1 MKTHSHQRYLAVL
14 FIAFAVAWPSFAMVQ
29 AIHNVSFCSLNGY
42 DARTN
47 YVAFCGD
54 LHYGDFEHQVFYDG
68 SFDTSQRLR
77 ESDVLFIGNSQIQ
90 AAFSRSNVAP
100 FFEQRSARFFMA
112 GFGYVEGWRF
122 PAAVMRRHRA
132 GPKILVLN
140 VSYWIDWTSEPARY
154 TVDHPISGP
163 IGAFFK
169 GLAPSVYAWLCA
181 TCGGSPSLLRSK
193 GTGQWD
199 WRNFDPVKLDGDP
212 VEATRLASDEEI
224 QAWADHVLPWA
235 KELIASTSARCVI
248 LTQVPS
254 PGPQEVYAQ
263 KLAQYVDAHVILPKV
278 EGLRT
283 WDGSHLTAASSVAW
297 SGAFL
302 RELDALGPRCGAW

>member
-1 MKTHSHQRYLAVL
+1 MKTQSHQRYLVVL
-14 FIAFAVAWPSFAMVQ
+14 FIAFVVAWPSFAMVR
-29 AIHNVSFCSLNGY
+29 AIYNVSFCSLDGY

-47 YVAFCGD
+47 YVAYCGD

-68 SFDTSQRLR
+68 SFDTSRKLH
-77 ESDVLFIGNSQIQ
+77 EPDVLFVGNSQIQ
-90 AAFSRSNVAP
+90 AAFARSNVAP
-100 FFEQRSARFFMA
+100 FFEQRGAHFFMA

-122 PAAVMRRHRA
+122 PAALMKRHRA
-132 GPKILVLN
+132 KPKILVLN

-154 TVDHPISGP
+154 ALDHPISGP

-169 GLAPSVYAWLCA
+169 GLAPSVYAWLCP
-181 TCGGSPSLLRSK
+181 TCRGSPSLLRAK

-199 WRNFDPVKLDGDP
+199 LRSFDPVNKDGDP
-212 VEATRLASDEEI
+212 LEVTRLGSDEEI

-235 KELIASTSARCVI
+235 RELIAGTSARCVI

-254 PGPQEVYAQ
+254 SEPPNVYAQ
-263 KLAQYVDAHVILPKV
+263 KLAQYFDVHVILPKV

-297 SGAFL
+297 SDAFL
-302 RELDALGPRCGAW
+302 SELDALGPRCGAW